1 MSGWT
6 GKGDLSIKTMV
17 EWDEKNLYVA
27 VKAVDDVWF
36 YNGAPASDIWQNDS
50 VQFGILHG
58 AASEV
63 VIGTANTTYEEIGMG
78 QTDSGPVAYRW
89 NTQTDHAAGV
99 IDNCEVMIGREG
111 NNTYYELKIPWSEVA
126 GEDFKPDSGTKIG
139 YSLLVNDNDGNGR
152 KGWIEYASGIGSYK
166 DTNLFTRIEL
176 IK

>member
-1 MSGWT
+1 
-6 GKGDLSIKTMV
+6 
-17 EWDEKNLYVA
+17 
-27 VKAVDDVWF
+27 
-36 YNGAPASDIWQNDS
+36 
-50 VQFGILHG
+50 
-58 AASEV
+58 
-63 VIGTANTTYEEIGMG
+63 
-78 QTDSGPVAYRW
+78 
-89 NTQTDHAAGV
+89 
-99 IDNCEVMIGREG
+99 MIGREG